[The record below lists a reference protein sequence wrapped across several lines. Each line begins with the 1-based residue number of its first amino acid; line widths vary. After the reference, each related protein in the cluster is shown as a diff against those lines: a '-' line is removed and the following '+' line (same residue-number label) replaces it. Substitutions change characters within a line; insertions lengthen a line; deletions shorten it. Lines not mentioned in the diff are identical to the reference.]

1 LSSLFDMKHGLAG
14 DLPVAQQGPMR
25 ERSRQLYS
33 AMRGF
38 SEPSAISPASTA
50 RSGPKRSSGSD
61 VK

>member
-38 SEPSAISPASTA
+38 SEPSAISTA